1 MMTNRERKIPIE
13 TLVTAKLWIKI
24 LIYFPTS
31 GFLFVSRVIGEEFSK
46 VLATD
51 NQQMPHIHIAG
62 RDGNTPLVAL
72 GQLFPASKK
81 LSFI

>member
-1 MMTNRERKIPIE
+1 MMTNSERKIPIE

-24 LIYFPTS
+24 LIYFPAS
-31 GFLFVSRVIGEEFSK
+31 GFLFVNRVIGEGFSK

-51 NQQMPHIHIAG
+51 NQQMPRIHIVG

-72 GQLFPASKK
+72 GQLFPAAKK
-81 LSFI
+81 LPFI